1 MKRISFLVLFFWSA
15 LLMAQTD
22 TTIYQMVDETPRFP
36 GCEQLD
42 TTIQVKQQCAQ
53 ASLLQFIYQNVR
65 YPEPARLEGIEG
77 TVVLRFVVEPEGTIS
92 NLEVMK
98 DIGGGCAEE
107 ALRVV
112 GAMNEVGVRWTPG
125 KKAGKAVRVFQVL
138 PIKFKLE
145 EPLPYVLIGRDTAYV
160 EFEDTLSFAGGH
172 TALEAFIAQKL
183 VYPSFGSDSCMVGDM
198 IVELLVKADGTPK
211 IIDVADYNNLG
222 DEFRFEAIRAANST
236 RGKWTP
242 ARYQGHAVPT
252 MYDVPVYFAP
262 KDARCATRVKAYER
276 ANALAGEGID
286 LYNAGE
292 KEAGLA
298 KLTEAIDLF
307 PEHANFRYMRG
318 QAWLNEEN
326 TEKAC
331 EDLKIAKRVLSGSY
345 LDNLLP
351 LICKE

>member
-1 MKRISFLVLFFWSA
+1 M
-15 LLMAQTD
+15 
-22 TTIYQMVDETPRFP
+22 
-36 GCEQLD
+36 
-42 TTIQVKQQCAQ
+42 
-53 ASLLQFIYQNVR
+53 LQFIYQNVH
-65 YPEPARLEGIEG
+65 YPEAARLEGIQG

-138 PIKFKLE
+138 PIRFKLE
-145 EPLPYVLIGRDTAYV
+145 DPLPYTLVGRDTVYV

-172 TALEAFIAQKL
+172 AALEAFVAEKL
-183 VYPSFGSDSCMVGDM
+183 VYPAFGLDSCMVGDM
-198 IVELLVKADGTPK
+198 VVELLVKADGRLK
-211 IIDVADYNNLG
+211 IINVADYNNLG
-222 DEFRFEAIRAANST
+222 DEFQFEAIRAANST
-236 RGKWTP
+236 KGKWTP
-242 ARYQGHAVPT
+242 ARYDGHAVPT
-252 MYDVPVYFAP
+252 MYDVPVFFAP
-262 KDARCATRVKAYER
+262 KDARCAAKVQDFAR
-276 ANALAGEGID
+276 AKALAEEGIR
-286 LYNAGE
+286 LYNTGE
-292 KEAGLA
+292 KETGLA

-331 EDLKIAKRVLSGSY
+331 EDLQIAKRVLSGSY